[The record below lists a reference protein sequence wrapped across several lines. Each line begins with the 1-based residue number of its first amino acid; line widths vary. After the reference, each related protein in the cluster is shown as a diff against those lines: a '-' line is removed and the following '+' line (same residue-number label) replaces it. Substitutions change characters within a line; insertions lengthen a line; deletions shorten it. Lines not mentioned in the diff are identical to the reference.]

1 METMLEE
8 LIAVVKTLDS
18 TTIYLF
24 LFAIAYLENV
34 VPPIPGDMPIVF
46 VGTLVALSDLSF
58 VSCVVWASVGS
69 VLGFASMYGVGYWIS
84 TRFQAEASAQ
94 VHSRWARMVGK
105 FFPAEHLPE
114 IRAQFAKYGY
124 GLILINRFLTGSRSI
139 ISISAGISRLNFFL
153 THLCALVSAVVWNIL
168 MVFGGYVLG
177 DNWQTLGEY
186 ITTYGTALTV
196 IVLLVVGF
204 LVYRYLRKLR
214 TSSEKSL

>member
-18 TTIYLF
+18 TTVYLF

-58 VSCVVWASVGS
+58 VSCVVWASAGS

-84 TRFQAEASAQ
+84 TRFQEEANVQ
-94 VHSRWARMVGK
+94 VHSRLARMVGK

>member
-8 LIAVVKTLDS
+8 LIAIVKTLDS

-84 TRFQAEASAQ
+84 TRFQKETSVQ
-94 VHSRWARMVGK
+94 VHSCWARMVGK

-114 IRAQFAKYGY
+114 IRAKFEKYGY
-124 GLILINRFLTGSRSI
+124 GLILVNRFLTGSRSI

-153 THLCALVSAVVWNIL
+153 THLCAFISAVAWNIL
-168 MVFGGYVLG
+168 MVSGGYVLG
-177 DNWQTLGEY
+177 DNWQILGDY
-186 ITTYGTALTV
+186 ITTYGTALTIV
-196 IVLLVVGF
+196 VLLVVSF